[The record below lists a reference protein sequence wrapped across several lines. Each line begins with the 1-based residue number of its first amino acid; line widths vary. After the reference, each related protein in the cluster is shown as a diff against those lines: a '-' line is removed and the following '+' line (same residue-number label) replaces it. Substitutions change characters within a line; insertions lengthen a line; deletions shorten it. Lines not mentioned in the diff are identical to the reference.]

1 MPERRAM
8 PEIFG
13 VDGPRTA
20 SVCQNEVV
28 ANLRRREPSVEQIIR
43 IGLDT
48 SNMCFSCMV

>member
-28 ANLRRREPSVEQIIR
+28 QISREGDRPWNKLFE
-43 IGLDT
+43 
-48 SNMCFSCMV
+48 